1 MFIIK
6 DACQKSLKPL
16 NSYVQSKTLRVH
28 KILTGNQTV
37 VRKKL
42 PFALTEW
49 AVVKGGRTQYHKSCP
64 VRPVRA
70 AIPDLPVIYIP

>member
-6 DACQKSLKPL
+6 DAYQKSLKPL

-28 KILTGNQTV
+28 KILPGNQTV

-42 PFALTEW
+42 PFTLTEW
-49 AVVKGGRTQYHKSCP
+49 AVVKRGRVQYHESRP

-70 AIPDLPVIYIP
+70 AIPDLQVINIP